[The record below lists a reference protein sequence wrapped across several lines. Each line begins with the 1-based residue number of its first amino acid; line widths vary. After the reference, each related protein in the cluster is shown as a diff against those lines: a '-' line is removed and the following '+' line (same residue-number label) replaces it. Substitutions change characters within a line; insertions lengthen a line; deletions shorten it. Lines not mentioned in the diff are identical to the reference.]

1 MIFLGKHPFSH
12 PYKSRQQ
19 KQDSKL
25 DYFKLKMHYE
35 GNNLQV
41 MMNSRVVENI
51 YNTHL
56 ING

>member
-12 PYKSRQQ
+12 PHKNRQE
-19 KQDSKL
+19 QDLKL
-25 DYFKLKMHYE
+25 DYFKLKMHMKE
-35 GNNLQV
+35 TIHSV
-41 MMNSRVVENI
+41 MMSSRVVEDI